1 MSGKLRGFRTTLI
14 GAFCRDA
21 VQGVQVA
28 GEQSFKAVV
37 NDTKPTSNGRSF
49 SVDISGSNYNH
60 FLGKKIGDA
69 VDGMFV
75 GEGDKA
81 LSGYKLEIT
90 GGADVTGRPMRP
102 DLDGSGVKSVLITA
116 GVGYKGKKY
125 VKKNSRVYRYKYD
138 GLRRRRNLRGNV
150 ISQDT
155 RQINLKIVESGNR
168 SLAAIIDGEEEA
180 AVESPSGEEE

>member
-1 MSGKLRGFRTTLI
+1 L
-14 GAFCRDA
+14 
-21 VQGVQVA
+21 A
-28 GEQSFKAVV
+28 GEQAFKAVV
-37 NDTKPTSNGRSF
+37 NDTSPDSVGRAF
-49 SVDISGSNYNH
+49 PMDITGANYNH
-60 FLGKKIGDA
+60 FLGKKIGDP

-90 GGADVTGRPMRP
+90 GGSDLTGRPMRV

-125 VKKNSRVYRYKYD
+125 VNKNSKEYRYKYD

-155 RQINLKIVESGNR
+155 RQINLKVVEAGKR
-168 SLAAIIDGEEEA
+168 PLAAIIDGEEA
-180 AVESPSGEEE
+180 AVEQPSGEEE